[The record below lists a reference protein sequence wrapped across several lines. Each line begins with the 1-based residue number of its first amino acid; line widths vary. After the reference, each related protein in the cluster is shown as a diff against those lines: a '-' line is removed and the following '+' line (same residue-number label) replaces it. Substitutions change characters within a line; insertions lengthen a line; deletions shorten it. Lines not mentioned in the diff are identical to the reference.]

1 MAKFNMKKGF
11 YPAFVMAKLKKKK
24 IRRTIF
30 RGKLVG
36 NIIY

>member
-30 RGKLVG
+30 RRQACG
-36 NIIY
+36 